1 MGQIALKNGILLVLF
16 TWYVTTQQTISR
28 VITVQKTSSKNL
40 KHVYQTRVRLEIL
53 LAPFLVYLSCFELVF
68 CLVISV

>member
-1 MGQIALKNGILLVLF
+1 MLPSKR
-16 TWYVTTQQTISR
+16 TQLAISR
-28 VITVQKTSSKNL
+28 VITVQNMSSNDL

-68 CLVISV
+68 SLVISV